1 MPDQTPTPD
10 EITAARELLL
20 RAPGVD
26 GTTTLDEV
34 AEIATP
40 IRQFTRAVLAW
51 FGEDRIGDA
60 EVQEQ
65 LITLAARHGLRI
77 TTNPEPTP
85 AAAWNEPADWPI
97 RGHAP
102 GLYTAYSTGD
112 GEGPAVITE
121 DGRLLIKQDHPT
133 YWADLTDIYQ
143 SAQWPLT
150 PITVRTNTAP
160 GELIQYR
167 LVRRAANGWHLHD
180 ANASYAPFPGGLSAA
195 RADRAEASD
204 TEGGGPRIAAVYLLP
219 EGGKA

>member
-10 EITAARELLL
+10 EIAAARELLL

-65 LITLAARHGLRI
+65 LIALATCHGLRI
-77 TTNPEPTP
+77 TTDPEPSP
-85 AAAWNEPADWPI
+85 ATAWKEPADWPI
-97 RGHAP
+97 PGHAP

-133 YWADLTDIYQ
+133 YWADLTDLYQ

-150 PITVRTNTAP
+150 PITVRANTEP
-160 GELIQYR
+160 GELIEYR
-167 LVRRAANGWHLHD
+167 LVRRAEIGWFLHD
-180 ANASYAPFPGGLSAA
+180 ANTHYAPSPGGLLAA
-195 RADRAEASD
+195 RVDRAQISD
-204 TEGGGPRIAAVYLLP
+204 TEDCPRIAAVYLLP